1 LALDPAGSF
10 EPFTKRINKT
20 SIGLGRPEVNYGY
33 DRHCRLLL
41 RVCRERP
48 SSG

>member
-1 LALDPAGSF
+1 LALDPASSF

-20 SIGLGRPEVNYGY
+20 SIGLGRPEVNYGD
-33 DRHCRLLL
+33 DRHCRLL
-41 RVCRERP
+41 RVCPERP